1 MARRGSSQEPTPN
14 DPPFARETCHSCAPP
29 DQPTTRVSSRT
40 TCEAVSDLAP
50 DNLIVGWSRLE
61 NGVFIQRKPFL
72 FFGDQ
77 FASNPLPAQFHPS
90 TGASA
95 TEPAPMP
102 LPPTRLCLVVYLVI
116 SETTL
121 GIPLSKLPPHRRGND
136 RMATR
141 RWYLE
146 TSPDG
151 RYQFVSLKRS
161 RSHHYDRRHHHH
173 HHHHDPQPPSPSPPP
188 PHRCCRDDCAHVTR
202 EEWNDLVERERK
214 LREVNDG
221 LARENYSLKCNLQ
234 ASNNE
239 GQRLSGLVTALQAE
253 NQLLREEIASLRCS
267 IDSSSDNAAKY
278 LRENER
284 LKHKLSKVE
293 KERDGLLARV
303 RELSRHAQ
311 HGLLERIEEVKR
323 LALAW
328 ERKFDA
334 VDDHNKRLR
343 RDLEAQ
349 RCLIADQEVKIRLKD
364 VWLGICLIKF
374 L

>member
-1 MARRGSSQEPTPN
+1 MVE
-14 DPPFARETCHSCAPP
+14 
-29 DQPTTRVSSRT
+29 
-40 TCEAVSDLAP
+40 VSDLAP
-50 DNLIVGWSRLE
+50 DNLIIGWSRLE
-61 NGVFIQRKPFL
+61 NDVFIQRKP
-72 FFGDQ
+72 
-77 FASNPLPAQFHPS
+77 SPLGWRPVRIQPS
-90 TGASA
+90 SRPVPPLDGASA

-102 LPPTRLCLVVYLVI
+102 LPPTRLCLVLLIRIQEPLVNVYKTATRGLVI
-116 SETTL
+116 SKTTL
-121 GIPLSKLPPHRRGND
+121 GIPLSKPPPHRRGNE

-173 HHHHDPQPPSPSPPP
+173 HHDPQPPSPPPPP
-188 PHRCCRDDCAHVTR
+188 PHRCCRDDCAHITR

-214 LREVNDG
+214 LREVNDC

-267 IDSSSDNAAKY
+267 IDSSGDNAAKY

-284 LKHKLSKVE
+284 LKSKLSKVE

-311 HGLLERIEEVKR
+311 HGLLERIEELKR
-323 LALAW
+323 LVLTW

-349 RCLIADQEVKIRLKD
+349 RCFIADQEVKIRLYERVLRRHGFIRCD
-364 VWLGICLIKF
+364 
-374 L
+374 

>member
-1 MARRGSSQEPTPN
+1 MRPRPTDHP
-14 DPPFARETCHSCAPP
+14 SL
-29 DQPTTRVSSRT
+29 TTHNF
-40 TCEAVSDLAP
+40 DLAP

-61 NGVFIQRKPFL
+61 NGVFIQRKHFL
-72 FFGDQ
+72 SFGDQ
-77 FASNPLPAQFHPS
+77 FTSNPLPAQFHPS

-102 LPPTRLCLVVYLVI
+102 LPPTRSCLVLLICIQELLANVYKTATRSLVI

-121 GIPLSKLPPHRRGND
+121 GIPLSKPPPHRRGND

-161 RSHHYDRRHHHH
+161 RSHHHDRRH

-311 HGLLERIEEVKR
+311 HGLLERIEELKR
-323 LALAW
+323 LALTW

-349 RCLIADQEVKIRLKD
+349 RCFIADQEVKIRLYERVLRRHGFIRCD
-364 VWLGICLIKF
+364 
-374 L
+374 